1 MTDVLVCSC
10 NSKQEQYIAEMLYL
24 DIDTTENSH
33 MVNHKDN
40 TNSYIFYILKCK
52 ISALNK

>member
-1 MTDVLVCSC
+1 
-10 NSKQEQYIAEMLYL
+10 
-24 DIDTTENSH
+24 

-52 ISALNK
+52 LLSSGKILTFLHKKTNIAPSKTVSGFLVGQSGGANN